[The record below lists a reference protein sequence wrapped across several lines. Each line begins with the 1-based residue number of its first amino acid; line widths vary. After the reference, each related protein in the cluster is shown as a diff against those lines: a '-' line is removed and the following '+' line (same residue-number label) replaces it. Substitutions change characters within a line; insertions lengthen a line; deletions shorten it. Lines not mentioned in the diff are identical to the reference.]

1 MTTAQ
6 QLIARGAAALQSQLG
21 TTATISR
28 SGTIYWTGPLVF
40 VETGSGYETELGG
53 SVYFVNSRAA
63 VLASAIS
70 QAPLPGDRLRVN
82 GRLFMVAGVF
92 RSSFDATYNLD
103 CASLK

>member
-1 MTTAQ
+1 MSAVSD
-6 QLIARGAAALQSQLG
+6 LISRGAQSLQNQLG
-21 TTATISR
+21 TSATLSR
-28 SGTIYWTGPLVF
+28 GGHLYWTGNLVF

-63 VLASAIS
+63 VLASAIN
-70 QAPLPGDRLRVN
+70 QAPLPGDRLLVN

-92 RSSFDATYNLD
+92 KSSFDATYNLD